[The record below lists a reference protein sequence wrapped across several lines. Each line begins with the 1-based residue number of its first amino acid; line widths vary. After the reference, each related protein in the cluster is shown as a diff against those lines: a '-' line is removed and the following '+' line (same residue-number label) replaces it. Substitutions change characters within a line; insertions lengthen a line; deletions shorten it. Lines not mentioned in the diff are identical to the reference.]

1 MTTTPAIELSEVS
14 KSFGGVVA
22 VDGITADIADGSI
35 TGIIGPNGA
44 GKTTLLNLV
53 TGYQKPTRGSIV
65 VKGVE
70 VTGRRPHDV
79 NAVGV
84 ARTYQNLLLL
94 DSETVFQ
101 NILIGR
107 HRQYRRPLRDFARSR
122 PPGSKDKTV
131 ERLIGELGLADVA
144 GSEVAQLPYGIRRR
158 VEIARALAGEPNLL
172 ILDEP
177 TAGMT
182 RTESDDI
189 GELIRDVKTQGVT
202 VVLVEHNVRLVRELC
217 DEVVVLEW
225 GRLIARDRA
234 DRIWDHETVRRA
246 YLGQASEEV
255 TDGNPP
261 G

>member
-1 MTTTPAIELSEVS
+1 MTITSAITLTEVR

-22 VDGITADIADGSI
+22 VDGITADIVHGSI

-44 GKTTLLNLV
+44 GKTTLLNLI
-53 TGYQKPTRGSIV
+53 TGYQKPTSGSIV
-65 VKGVE
+65 VKGVD
-70 VTGRRPHDV
+70 VTGRRPHEV

-94 DSETVFQ
+94 DGETVFQ
-101 NILIGR
+101 NVLIGR
-107 HRQYRRPLRDFARSR
+107 HRHYRRPLREFLRRR
-122 PPGSKDKTV
+122 PAGRKDEIV
-131 ERLIGELGLADVA
+131 ERLLTELGLADVA

-158 VEIARALAGEPNLL
+158 VEIARALAGEPDLL

-189 GELIRDVKTQGVT
+189 GELIREVKAQGMT

-246 YLGQASEEV
+246 YLGQESEEV
-255 TDGNPP
+255 ADGNPP
-261 G
+261 S